1 LDGQNVKKIKR
12 KNVEFCGLNIAQM
25 AKIELL
31 MDETQGNNALVDWVI
46 GEIDKLNMGE
56 NILTIEETNQLNSF
70 GNAQRKKEF
79 NAVRH
84 LKHQVFGEELIIY
97 GENGKP
103 KLNKSDRTIGISHS
117 AHWALFAHSRIPFG
131 CDIEEIS
138 DRIISISDRFCS
150 SDELKLFA
158 GEVGAMQLTQLW
170 SCKEAL
176 YKLINAKGINW
187 KKQMRCMAI
196 SGTKFTFAVETGT
209 EDFIVNCDSVLVKN
223 VILSIA
229 TYA

>member
-1 LDGQNVKKIKR
+1 MEKTWG
-12 KNVEFCGLNIAQM
+12 NI
-25 AKIELL
+25 
-31 MDETQGNNALVDWVI
+31 ALVDWAI
-46 GEIDKLNMGE
+46 GEIDMLNSYE
-56 NILTIEETNQLNSF
+56 SVLNLEEIDQLNSF
-70 GNAQRKKEF
+70 GNAQRKREF

-103 KLNKSDRTIGISHS
+103 KFDNSDITIGISHS
-117 AHWALFAHSRIPFG
+117 AHWALFAHARIPFG
-131 CDIEEIS
+131 CDIEEVS
-138 DRIISISDRFCS
+138 DRIIPISERFCS
-150 SDELKLFA
+150 SDELELFA
-158 GEVGAMQLTQLW
+158 GEVGVVQLTQLW

-176 YKLINAKGINW
+176 YKLINIKGIHW
-187 KKQMRCMAI
+187 KNQMRCIAI

>member
-1 LDGQNVKKIKR
+1 MEKTRG
-12 KNVEFCGLNIAQM
+12 NI
-25 AKIELL
+25 
-31 MDETQGNNALVDWVI
+31 ALVDWAI
-46 GEIDKLNMGE
+46 DEIDMLNSYE
-56 NILTIEETNQLNSF
+56 SVLNLEEINQLNSF
-70 GNAQRKKEF
+70 GNAQRKREF

-103 KLNKSDRTIGISHS
+103 RFDNSDITIGISHS
-117 AHWALFAHSRIPFG
+117 AHWALFAHARIPFG
-131 CDIEEIS
+131 CDIEEVS
-138 DRIISISDRFCS
+138 DRIIPISDRFCS
-150 SDELKLFA
+150 SDELELFA
-158 GEVGAMQLTQLW
+158 GEVGVVQLTQLW

-176 YKLINAKGINW
+176 YKLINIKGIHW
-187 KKQMRCMAI
+187 KNQMRCIAI

>member
-1 LDGQNVKKIKR
+1 
-12 KNVEFCGLNIAQM
+12 
-25 AKIELL
+25 
-31 MDETQGNNALVDWVI
+31 MDKMQGNIALVDWI
-46 GEIDKLNMGE
+46 LGEIDALNSYE
-56 NILTIEETNQLNSF
+56 STLSLEEMNQLNSF

-84 LKHQVFGEELIIY
+84 LKHQIFGEELIIY

-117 AHWALFAHSRIPFG
+117 AHWALFAYSRIPFG

-138 DRIISISDRFCS
+138 DRIKPISDRFCS
-150 SDELKLFA
+150 SDELELFA
-158 GEVGAMQLTQLW
+158 GEVGVMQLTQLW

-176 YKLINAKGINW
+176 YKLINIKGIHW
-187 KKQMRCMAI
+187 KNQMRCIAI

>member
-1 LDGQNVKKIKR
+1 MEKTWG
-12 KNVEFCGLNIAQM
+12 NI
-25 AKIELL
+25 
-31 MDETQGNNALVDWVI
+31 ALVDWAI
-46 GEIDKLNMGE
+46 GEIDMLNSYE
-56 NILTIEETNQLNSF
+56 SVLNLEEIDQLNSF
-70 GNAQRKKEF
+70 GNAQRKREF

-103 KLNKSDRTIGISHS
+103 KFDNSDITIGISHS
-117 AHWALFAHSRIPFG
+117 AHWALFAHARIPFG
-131 CDIEEIS
+131 CDIEEVS
-138 DRIISISDRFCS
+138 DRIIPISDRFCS
-150 SDELKLFA
+150 SDELELFA
-158 GEVGAMQLTQLW
+158 GEVGVMQLTQLW

-176 YKLINAKGINW
+176 YKLVNIKGIHW
-187 KKQMRCMAI
+187 KNQMRCIAI

>member
-1 LDGQNVKKIKR
+1 
-12 KNVEFCGLNIAQM
+12 M

-31 MDETQGNNALVDWVI
+31 MDKTQGNNALVDWAL
-46 GEIDKLNMGE
+46 GEIDMLNTGE
-56 NILTIEETNQLNSF
+56 NILTIEETNQLNSL

-84 LKHQVFGEELIIY
+84 LKHEVFGEELIVY

-103 KLNKSDRTIGISHS
+103 KLKKSDIHIGISHT
-117 AHWALFAHSRIPFG
+117 AHWALFAHATIPFG
-131 CDIEEIS
+131 CDIEEVS
-138 DRIISISDRFCS
+138 DRITPLSDRFCS
-150 SDELKLFA
+150 SKELELFD
-158 GEVGAMQLTQLW
+158 GEVGVIQLTQVW

-176 YKLINAKGINW
+176 YKLINLKGIHW
-187 KKQMRCMAI
+187 KKQMRCIAI
-196 SGTKFTFAVETGT
+196 TGTKFTFVVETGT
-209 EDFIVNCDSVLVKN
+209 KDFIVNCESLFVKN

>member
-1 LDGQNVKKIKR
+1 MEKTRG
-12 KNVEFCGLNIAQM
+12 NI
-25 AKIELL
+25 
-31 MDETQGNNALVDWVI
+31 ALVDWVI
-46 GEIDKLNMGE
+46 GEIDVLNSYE
-56 NILTIEETNQLNSF
+56 STLNIEEINQLNSF
-70 GNAQRKKEF
+70 GNAQRKREF

-103 KLNKSDRTIGISHS
+103 RFDNSDITIGISHS
-117 AHWALFAHSRIPFG
+117 AHWALFAHARIPFG
-131 CDIEEIS
+131 CDIEEVS
-138 DRIISISDRFCS
+138 DRIIPISDRFCS
-150 SDELKLFA
+150 SDELELFA
-158 GEVGAMQLTQLW
+158 GEVGVVQLTQLW

-176 YKLINAKGINW
+176 YKLVNIKGIHW
-187 KKQMRCMAI
+187 KNQMRCIAI

-209 EDFIVNCDSVLVKN
+209 EDVIVNCDSVLVKN

>member
-1 LDGQNVKKIKR
+1 MIMEK
-12 KNVEFCGLNIAQM
+12 
-25 AKIELL
+25 
-31 MDETQGNNALVDWVI
+31 TQGNIALVDWVI
-46 GEIDKLNMGE
+46 GKIDVLNSYE
-56 NILTIEETNQLNSF
+56 STLNIEEINQLNSF
-70 GNAQRKKEF
+70 GNAQRKREF

-103 KLNKSDRTIGISHS
+103 RFVNSDITIGISHS
-117 AHWALFAHSRIPFG
+117 ARWALFGHARIPFG
-131 CDIEEIS
+131 CDIEEVS
-138 DRIISISDRFCS
+138 DRIIPISERFCS
-150 SDELKLFA
+150 SDELELFA
-158 GEVGAMQLTQLW
+158 GEVGVMQLTQLW

-176 YKLINAKGINW
+176 YKLINIKGIHW
-187 KKQMRCMAI
+187 KNQMRCIAI

>member
-1 LDGQNVKKIKR
+1 MIMEK
-12 KNVEFCGLNIAQM
+12 
-25 AKIELL
+25 
-31 MDETQGNNALVDWVI
+31 TQGNIALVDWVI
-46 GEIDKLNMGE
+46 GEIDVLNSYE
-56 NILTIEETNQLNSF
+56 SILNIEEINQLNSF
-70 GNAQRKKEF
+70 GSAQRKREF
-79 NAVRH
+79 NAVRQ

-103 KLNKSDRTIGISHS
+103 RFVNSDITIGISHS
-117 AHWALFAHSRIPFG
+117 AHWALFAHARIPFG
-131 CDIEEIS
+131 CDIEEVS
-138 DRIISISDRFCS
+138 DRIVPISDRFCS
-150 SDELKLFA
+150 SDELELFA
-158 GEVGAMQLTQLW
+158 CEVGVVQLTQLW

-176 YKLINAKGINW
+176 YKLINIKGIHW
-187 KKQMRCMAI
+187 KNQMRCIAI

>member
-1 LDGQNVKKIKR
+1 MEK
-12 KNVEFCGLNIAQM
+12 
-25 AKIELL
+25 
-31 MDETQGNNALVDWVI
+31 TQGNIALVDWVI
-46 GEIDKLNMGE
+46 GEIDVLNSYE
-56 NILTIEETNQLNSF
+56 SILNIEEINQLNSF
-70 GNAQRKKEF
+70 GSAQRKREF
-79 NAVRH
+79 NAVRQ

-103 KLNKSDRTIGISHS
+103 RFVNSDITIGISHS
-117 AHWALFAHSRIPFG
+117 AHWALFAHARIPFG
-131 CDIEEIS
+131 CDIEEVS
-138 DRIISISDRFCS
+138 DRIVPISDRFCS
-150 SDELKLFA
+150 SDELELFA
-158 GEVGAMQLTQLW
+158 CEVGVVQLTQLW

-176 YKLINAKGINW
+176 YKLINIKGIHW
-187 KKQMRCMAI
+187 KNQMRCIAI

>member
-1 LDGQNVKKIKR
+1 MEKTRG
-12 KNVEFCGLNIAQM
+12 NIA
-25 AKIELL
+25 
-31 MDETQGNNALVDWVI
+31 LVEWAI
-46 GEIDKLNMGE
+46 GEIDMLDSHESILN
-56 NILTIEETNQLNSF
+56 LEEINQLNSF
-70 GNAQRKKEF
+70 GSAQRKREF

-84 LKHQVFGEELIIY
+84 LKHQVFGEKLIIY

-103 KLNKSDRTIGISHS
+103 RFDNSDITIGISHS
-117 AHWALFAHSRIPFG
+117 AHWALFAHARIPFG
-131 CDIEEIS
+131 CDIEEVS
-138 DRIISISDRFCS
+138 DRIIPISDRFCS
-150 SDELKLFA
+150 SDELELFA
-158 GEVGAMQLTQLW
+158 GEVGVMQLTQLW

-176 YKLINAKGINW
+176 YKLINIKGIHW
-187 KKQMRCMAI
+187 KNQMRCIAI

>member
-1 LDGQNVKKIKR
+1 MFMEKTRG
-12 KNVEFCGLNIAQM
+12 NI
-25 AKIELL
+25 
-31 MDETQGNNALVDWVI
+31 ALVDWAI
-46 GEIDKLNMGE
+46 DEIDMLNSYE
-56 NILTIEETNQLNSF
+56 SVLNLEEINQLNSF
-70 GNAQRKKEF
+70 GNAQRKREF

-103 KLNKSDRTIGISHS
+103 RFDNSDITIGISHS
-117 AHWALFAHSRIPFG
+117 AHWALFAHARIPFG
-131 CDIEEIS
+131 CDIEEVS
-138 DRIISISDRFCS
+138 DRIIPISDRFCS
-150 SDELKLFA
+150 SDELELFA
-158 GEVGAMQLTQLW
+158 GEVGVVQLTQLW

-176 YKLINAKGINW
+176 YKLINIKGIHW
-187 KKQMRCMAI
+187 KNQMRCIAI

>member
-1 LDGQNVKKIKR
+1 MEK
-12 KNVEFCGLNIAQM
+12 
-25 AKIELL
+25 
-31 MDETQGNNALVDWVI
+31 TQGNIALVDWVI
-46 GEIDKLNMGE
+46 GEIDVLNSYE
-56 NILTIEETNQLNSF
+56 STLNIEEINQLNSF
-70 GNAQRKKEF
+70 GSAQRKREF

-103 KLNKSDRTIGISHS
+103 RFVNSDITIGISHS
-117 AHWALFAHSRIPFG
+117 AHWALFAHARIPFG
-131 CDIEEIS
+131 CDIEEVS
-138 DRIISISDRFCS
+138 DRIVPISDRFCS
-150 SDELKLFA
+150 SDELELFA
-158 GEVGAMQLTQLW
+158 GEVGVVQLTQLW

-176 YKLINAKGINW
+176 YKLINIKGIHW
-187 KKQMRCMAI
+187 KNQMRCIAI

-209 EDFIVNCDSVLVKN
+209 EDFIVNCDSVRVKN

>member
-1 LDGQNVKKIKR
+1 
-12 KNVEFCGLNIAQM
+12 
-25 AKIELL
+25 
-31 MDETQGNNALVDWVI
+31 MDKTQGNIGLVDWVLD
-46 GEIDKLNMGE
+46 EIDMLNSYE
-56 NILTIEETNQLNSF
+56 SNLNIEEMNQLNSF
-70 GNAQRKKEF
+70 GSAQRKREF

-103 KLNKSDRTIGISHS
+103 RFDNSDITIGISHS
-117 AHWALFAHSRIPFG
+117 AHWALFAHARIPFG
-131 CDIEEIS
+131 CDIEEVS
-138 DRIISISDRFCS
+138 DRIIPTSDRFCS
-150 SDELKLFA
+150 SDELELFV
-158 GEVGAMQLTQLW
+158 GEVGVMQLTQLW

-176 YKLINAKGINW
+176 YKLINIKGIHW
-187 KKQMRCMAI
+187 KNQMRCIAI

>member
-1 LDGQNVKKIKR
+1 MEKTWG
-12 KNVEFCGLNIAQM
+12 NI
-25 AKIELL
+25 
-31 MDETQGNNALVDWVI
+31 ALVDWAI
-46 GEIDKLNMGE
+46 GEIDMLNSYE
-56 NILTIEETNQLNSF
+56 SVLNLEEIDQLNSF
-70 GNAQRKKEF
+70 GNAQRKREF

-103 KLNKSDRTIGISHS
+103 RFDNSDITIGISHS
-117 AHWALFAHSRIPFG
+117 AHWALFAHARIPFG
-131 CDIEEIS
+131 CDIEEVS
-138 DRIISISDRFCS
+138 DRIIPISDRFCS
-150 SDELKLFA
+150 SDELELFA
-158 GEVGAMQLTQLW
+158 GEVGVVQLTQLW

-176 YKLINAKGINW
+176 YKLINIKGIHW
-187 KKQMRCMAI
+187 KNQMRCIAI

>member
-1 LDGQNVKKIKR
+1 
-12 KNVEFCGLNIAQM
+12 
-25 AKIELL
+25 
-31 MDETQGNNALVDWVI
+31 MDKTQGNIALVDWVLD
-46 GEIDKLNMGE
+46 EIDKLNMGE
-56 NILTIEETNQLNSF
+56 NILTIEETNQLNSL
-70 GNAQRKKEF
+70 GNVQRKKEF

-84 LKHQVFGEELIIY
+84 LKHEVFGEELIIY

-103 KLNKSDRTIGISHS
+103 KLNKSDIHIGISHT
-117 AHWALFAHSRIPFG
+117 AHWALLAHATIPFG
-131 CDIEEIS
+131 CDIEEVS
-138 DRIISISDRFCS
+138 DRITPLSDRFCS
-150 SDELKLFA
+150 SEELELFS
-158 GEVGAMQLTQLW
+158 GEVGVIQLTQLW

-176 YKLINAKGINW
+176 YKLINIKGIHW
-187 KKQMRCMAI
+187 KNQMRCIAI

>member
-1 LDGQNVKKIKR
+1 MEK
-12 KNVEFCGLNIAQM
+12 
-25 AKIELL
+25 
-31 MDETQGNNALVDWVI
+31 TQGNIALVDWAI
-46 GEIDKLNMGE
+46 GEIDMLNSYESVLKL
-56 NILTIEETNQLNSF
+56 EEINQLNSF
-70 GNAQRKKEF
+70 GSAQRKREF

-84 LKHQVFGEELIIY
+84 LKHQAFGEELIIY

-103 KLNKSDRTIGISHS
+103 RFDNSDITIGISHS
-117 AHWALFAHSRIPFG
+117 AHWALFAHARIPFG
-131 CDIEEIS
+131 CDIEEVS
-138 DRIISISDRFCS
+138 DRIIPISDRFCS
-150 SDELKLFA
+150 SDELELFA
-158 GEVGAMQLTQLW
+158 GEVGVMQLTQLW

-176 YKLINAKGINW
+176 YKLINIKGIHW
-187 KKQMRCMAI
+187 KNQMRCIAI

>member
-1 LDGQNVKKIKR
+1 MEKTRG
-12 KNVEFCGLNIAQM
+12 NIA
-25 AKIELL
+25 
-31 MDETQGNNALVDWVI
+31 LVEWAI
-46 GEIDKLNMGE
+46 GEIDMLDSNKSILN
-56 NILTIEETNQLNSF
+56 LEEINQLNSF
-70 GNAQRKKEF
+70 GSAQRKREF

-103 KLNKSDRTIGISHS
+103 RFDNSDITIGISHS
-117 AHWALFAHSRIPFG
+117 AHWALFAHARIPFG
-131 CDIEEIS
+131 CDIEEVS
-138 DRIISISDRFCS
+138 DRIIPISDRFCS
-150 SDELKLFA
+150 SDELELFA
-158 GEVGAMQLTQLW
+158 GEVGVVQLTQLW

-176 YKLINAKGINW
+176 YKLVNIKGIHW
-187 KKQMRCMAI
+187 KNQMRCIAI

-209 EDFIVNCDSVLVKN
+209 ENLIVNCNIVHVKN

>member
-1 LDGQNVKKIKR
+1 MEK
-12 KNVEFCGLNIAQM
+12 
-25 AKIELL
+25 
-31 MDETQGNNALVDWVI
+31 TQGNIALVDWAI
-46 GEIDKLNMGE
+46 GEIDMLNSYE
-56 NILTIEETNQLNSF
+56 SVLNLEEINQLNSF
-70 GNAQRKKEF
+70 GSAQRKREF

-84 LKHQVFGEELIIY
+84 LKHQVFDEELIIY

-103 KLNKSDRTIGISHS
+103 RFDNSDITIGISHS
-117 AHWALFAHSRIPFG
+117 AHWALFAHARIPFG
-131 CDIEEIS
+131 CDIEEVS

-150 SDELKLFA
+150 SAELELFA
-158 GEVGAMQLTQLW
+158 GEVGVMQLTQLW

-176 YKLINAKGINW
+176 YKLINIKGIHW
-187 KKQMRCMAI
+187 KNQMRCIAI

>member
-1 LDGQNVKKIKR
+1 MEKTWG
-12 KNVEFCGLNIAQM
+12 NI
-25 AKIELL
+25 
-31 MDETQGNNALVDWVI
+31 ALVDWAI
-46 GEIDKLNMGE
+46 GEIDMLNSYE
-56 NILTIEETNQLNSF
+56 SVLNLEEIDQLNSF
-70 GNAQRKKEF
+70 GNAQRKREF

-103 KLNKSDRTIGISHS
+103 RFDNSDITIGISHS
-117 AHWALFAHSRIPFG
+117 AHWALFAHARIPFG
-131 CDIEEIS
+131 CDIEEVS
-138 DRIISISDRFCS
+138 DRIIPISDRFCS
-150 SDELKLFA
+150 SDELELFA
-158 GEVGAMQLTQLW
+158 GEVGVVQLTQLW

-176 YKLINAKGINW
+176 YKLINIKGIHW
-187 KKQMRCMAI
+187 KNQMRCIAI

-209 EDFIVNCDSVLVKN
+209 ENLIVNCNIVHVKN

>member
-1 LDGQNVKKIKR
+1 MEK
-12 KNVEFCGLNIAQM
+12 
-25 AKIELL
+25 
-31 MDETQGNNALVDWVI
+31 TQGNIALVDWAI
-46 GEIDKLNMGE
+46 GEIDMLNSYE
-56 NILTIEETNQLNSF
+56 SVLNLEEINQLNSF
-70 GNAQRKKEF
+70 GSAQRKREF

-84 LKHQVFGEELIIY
+84 LKHQVFDEELIIY

-103 KLNKSDRTIGISHS
+103 RFDNSDITIGISHS
-117 AHWALFAHSRIPFG
+117 AHWALFAHARIPFG
-131 CDIEEIS
+131 CDIEEVS
-138 DRIISISDRFCS
+138 DRIIPISDRFCS
-150 SDELKLFA
+150 SAELELFA
-158 GEVGAMQLTQLW
+158 GEVGVMQLTQLW

-176 YKLINAKGINW
+176 YKLINIKGIHW
-187 KKQMRCMAI
+187 KNQMRCIAI

>member
-1 LDGQNVKKIKR
+1 
-12 KNVEFCGLNIAQM
+12 M

-31 MDETQGNNALVDWVI
+31 MDKTQGNNALVDWVI

-56 NILTIEETNQLNSF
+56 NILTIEETNQLNSL

-84 LKHQVFGEELIIY
+84 LKHEVFGKELIIY

-103 KLNKSDRTIGISHS
+103 KLKKSDIHIGISHT
-117 AHWALFAHSRIPFG
+117 AHWALFAHATIPFG
-131 CDIEEIS
+131 CDIEEVS
-138 DRIISISDRFCS
+138 GRITPLSDRFCS
-150 SDELKLFA
+150 SEELELFG
-158 GEVGAMQLTQLW
+158 GEVGVIQLTQLW

-176 YKLINAKGINW
+176 YKLINLKGIHW
-187 KKQMRCMAI
+187 KKQMRCIAI
-196 SGTKFTFAVETGT
+196 TGTKFTFVVETGT
-209 EDFIVNCDSVLVKN
+209 KDSIVNCESLFVQNL
-223 VILSIA
+223 ILSIA